1 MQRNLIM
8 FRSLTYA
15 QRAMHVLERGGV
27 TVGLVKAPQS
37 VSQAGCTY
45 GLRLRSHQ
53 LQHSLALLKKHSL
66 PYGKV
71 YEYVTDSRLEEV
83 QV

>member
-15 QRAMHVLERGGV
+15 QRGMQALERGGI
-27 TVGLVKAPQS
+27 TAALVKAPQS
-37 VSQAGCTY
+37 LSQTGCTY

-53 LQHSLALLKKHSL
+53 LQHSLELLKNRGL

-71 YEYVTDSRLEEV
+71 YESDGDGKWTEV
-83 QV
+83 QL

>member
-1 MQRNLIM
+1 M

-15 QRAMHVLERGGV
+15 QRAMHMLERSGV

-53 LQHSLALLKKHSL
+53 LQYSLELLRKQNM

-71 YEYVTDSRLEEV
+71 YEYEANGQLREV
-83 QV
+83 QI

>member
-37 VSQAGCTY
+37 VSGAGCTY
-45 GLRLRSHQ
+45 GLRLPEHR
-53 LQHSLALLKKHSL
+53 LQYSLELLKKQNL
-66 PYGKV
+66 PHGKV
-71 YEYVTDSRLEEV
+71 YRYVTDSQLEEV
-83 QV
+83 RL

>member
-1 MQRNLIM
+1 M

-27 TVGLVKAPQS
+27 TVVLVKAPQS
-37 VSQAGCTY
+37 VSKAGCTY
-45 GLRLRSHQ
+45 GLRLRPHH
-53 LQHSLALLKKHSL
+53 LQYSLELLKKHNL
-66 PYGKV
+66 PHGKV
-71 YEYVTDSRLEEV
+71 YEYTADGKPEEV